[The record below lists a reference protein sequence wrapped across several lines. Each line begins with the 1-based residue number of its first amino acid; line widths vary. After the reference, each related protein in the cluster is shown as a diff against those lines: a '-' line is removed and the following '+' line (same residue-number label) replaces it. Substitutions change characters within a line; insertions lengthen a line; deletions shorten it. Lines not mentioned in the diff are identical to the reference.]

1 MLPSYIEP
9 VFRPPSEGRSLILQ
23 VTNGCSWNKCTFC
36 DMYTQPQ
43 KKFRA
48 KKPDEIEQEIIDAAK
63 VGPRFTKVFLADG
76 DAFVLPTKR
85 LLVILNLIKQHMPW
99 VERIGAYCLPSNL
112 KKKSIEELTELSE
125 AGLGI
130 AYVGAESGDDAVLTA
145 INKGESYESSRSAMQ
160 KLKQANIKTSVMV
173 LNGMGGIAYSE
184 QHAINSA
191 RLMNECQPDFL
202 STLIVSFPLG
212 LQRVEQ
218 GYVENGLKQ
227 FELPNQNE
235 LFIELHR
242 FIAELE
248 LTSTVFR
255 SDHASNYLPLKGV
268 LGQDKSELLSQLEVA
283 INRPNSIPLRQEW
296 QRGL

>member
-1 MLPSYIEP
+1 MLPTYIEP

-23 VTNGCSWNKCTFC
+23 VTNGCSWNQCSFC

-48 KKPDEIEQEIIDAAK
+48 KKPDEIEQEIKKAAQ
-63 VGPRFTKVFLADG
+63 VGPRFSKVFLADG

-85 LLVILNLIKQHMPW
+85 LLSILHLIRQHMPW
-99 VERIGAYCLPSNL
+99 VERVGAYCLPSNL
-112 KKKSIEELTELSE
+112 KKKSVDDLVELKQ

-130 AYVGAESGDDAVLTA
+130 AYVGAESGDDTVLAA
-145 INKGESYESSRSAMQ
+145 INKGETFESSKLALQ
-160 KLKQANIKTSVMV
+160 KLKQAEIKTSVMV
-173 LNGMGGIAYSE
+173 LNGMGGNAYSQ

-191 RLMNECQPDFL
+191 RLMNECQPDYL

-212 LQRVEQ
+212 LERVEQ
-218 GYVENGLKQ
+218 GYSEHNLDK
-227 FELPNQNE
+227 FELPNQHQ
-235 LFIELHR
+235 LFVELHQ
-242 FIAELE
+242 FIAELD